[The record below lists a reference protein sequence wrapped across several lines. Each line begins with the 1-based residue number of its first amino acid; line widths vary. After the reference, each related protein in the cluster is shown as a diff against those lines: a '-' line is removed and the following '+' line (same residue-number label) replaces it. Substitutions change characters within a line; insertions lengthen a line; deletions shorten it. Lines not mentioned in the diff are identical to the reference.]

1 MKLLFASG
9 NEHKIR
15 EISELIPEG
24 YELIGL
30 KEIGFEDD
38 IPETADTLAGNAIQ
52 KATHLAHELD
62 IACFADDTGLVIP
75 ELNGEPGVFS
85 ARYAGPQRNAE
96 DNMNLVL
103 SKLGESENRKAS
115 FITVIALFMEG
126 EVFTFEGK
134 VDGKIIRE
142 KKGTQ
147 GFGYDP
153 IFVPDGYQQTFAEM
167 TAADKNKLS
176 HRGRALE
183 KMVTFLK
190 NRNFES

>member
-30 KEIGFEDD
+30 KEIGFEED

-52 KATHLAHELD
+52 KATHLAHKLD

-103 SKLGESENRKAS
+103 SKLDTSENRKAS
-115 FITVIALFMEG
+115 FITVIALFIEG
-126 EVFTFEGK
+126 EIHTFEGK
-134 VDGKIIRE
+134 VNGEIIRE

-167 TAADKNKLS
+167 TAAEKNKLS

-183 KMVTFLK
+183 KMVAFLK
-190 NRNFES
+190 DRRSTN